1 MKKVKRY
8 ILSVLCML
16 CMFCSLPVAAKG
28 KPQPKKLVLSRKEIL
43 LYVGETKRLSVEKTK
58 PQNAS
63 AKAIWSSR
71 KSRVATVSPKGLV
84 TAKREGKTSIVAVS
98 KKNPK
103 AVASVNVIVKKRPKK
118 AEKECSVTADT
129 YLRRGCEAGS
139 VIRNREDLEE
149 ILKDMVRRRNY
160 KSYRDALRR
169 APLAAYRNMDFEKE
183 TLVLLETYHKET
195 DITSC
200 RTRLDADGKLRAVI
214 TIPYKK
220 QIDDGRP
227 RPTEVVSYILA
238 LRLSK
243 KDAAMI
249 DEYVL
254 DYQEIP

>member
-1 MKKVKRY
+1 MRTKKLY

-16 CMFCSLPVAAKG
+16 CMFCTLPVAAKG

-43 LYVGETKRLSVEKTK
+43 LYVGETKRLSVEKVK

-84 TAKREGKTSIVAVS
+84 TAKRAGKTSIVATS

-118 AEKECSVTADT
+118 AEKECSVTADA
-129 YLRRGCEAGS
+129 YRRKGREAGS
-139 VIRNREDLEE
+139 IIRSREDLKE

-169 APLAAYRNMDFEKE
+169 APQAAYRNMDFEKE
-183 TLVLLETYHKET
+183 TLVLLGTYHKET

-238 LRLSK
+238 LRISK